1 MKTLV
6 ILSALLA
13 LLSFNGFSQDRLHLK
28 SGKVEEVKILEIT
41 DQSIRY
47 KMFDNQTG
55 PEYVVDKTKIEK
67 IVYENGNV
75 ERFVSVS
82 NTNSNSRSAR
92 DEKPPK
98 EFKDYG
104 HHFVGVN
111 LSDLF
116 RTDLCFHYE
125 YFFLQGQLGL
135 RVPILIG
142 FNNQYFNLKSTIE
155 NPYVFRR
162 NRVFET
168 GLDFRYYPGGQG
180 RVRYVFGPGF
190 HYLINNKRG
199 TIMNGTVVGSHHVN
213 SLRWLIFNGVV
224 FSPVK
229 NFRFGLDLGL
239 GSQYD
244 LTGTDYSTKAGGDFK
259 LQINWYMG
267 AKF

>member
-13 LLSFNGFSQDRLHLK
+13 LLSLKGFSKDKLHFK
-28 SGKVEEVKILEIT
+28 SGKVEEVKVLEIGE
-41 DQSIRY
+41 QSVRY
-47 KMFDNQTG
+47 KMFDNQSG
-55 PEYVVDKTKIEK
+55 PEYVVEKTKIEK
-67 IVYENGNV
+67 IVYQNGNI

-82 NTNSNSRSAR
+82 DNKPGRE
-92 DEKPPK
+92 EKTRK

-125 YFFLQGQLGL
+125 FFFLRGQLGL
-135 RVPILIG
+135 RVPMLVG
-142 FNNQYFNLKSTIE
+142 FNNQYFNLNSTIN
-155 NPYVFRR
+155 NPYIFKR

-180 RVRYVFGPGF
+180 HVRYVFGPAF

-199 TIMNGTVVGSHHVN
+199 FVSNGTVTGSHHVN
-213 SLRWLIFNGVV
+213 SLRWFIYNGVV
-224 FSPVK
+224 FSPIK
-229 NFRFGLDLGL
+229 NFRFGLDVGL

-244 LTGTDYSTKAGGDFK
+244 LTETDYSTKAGGDFK